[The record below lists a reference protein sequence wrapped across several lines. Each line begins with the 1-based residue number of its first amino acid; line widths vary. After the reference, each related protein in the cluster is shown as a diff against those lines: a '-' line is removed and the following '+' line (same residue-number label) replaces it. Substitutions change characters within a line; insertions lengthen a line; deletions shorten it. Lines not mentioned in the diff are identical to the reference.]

1 MNKPHR
7 GKSLNIPTEQR
18 SIMACA
24 ATLGEHQLG
33 AIVVST
39 DIDTLGVASTCANAR
54 EVEIPTQKTARV
66 RFLKKWAREQRRRA
80 RNGGIWSLLILP
92 VFASA
97 AMAQSEAGD
106 GIVSTVVQPDGTLLV
121 TFEDGSTVVV
131 PEESYTVS
139 ADGQYVID
147 ASVLPGAEAAVGG
160 AAAAGPGALA
170 GVVGAVGV
178 AGGLGGGGGAAAA
191 AATTTGVVLDGYISG
206 ATVFRDANGNGVF
219 DDGETST
226 TTDQQGNFS
235 LGGDTSIPI
244 VAVGGTDVSTGLIF
258 EGTLKAPAGSTVV
271 SPVTTLVQEIIEAD
285 DTGETSIES
294 AIATV
299 NAALG
304 LPEDTD
310 LLNADPVADE
320 NQELF
325 AAGAKV
331 ANIVSIG
338 VANGADEASVV
349 EALAQAIVDA
359 EDDEEPLNDEAII
372 EDVMT
377 DALDGEPGNSDLAAV
392 AGTLA
397 NANNAI
403 DDSDID
409 EIADVQQVVV
419 GQIADE
425 VEDGTVS
432 EAITQ
437 EDIEQAADEAIDVVD
452 GAVTFDTDVIGSDT
466 DLSVFGV
473 EINFTLDSYEVT
485 SGVEFALT
493 MAQADG
499 LVITG
504 EGTVKLVGAFD
515 ASVDLSGIATQ
526 IDATEVSQFELT
538 VNAAQ
543 ANVLAIDVAE
553 DASII
558 VDVDYADLSLDNQ
571 SLVPEIDLSGI
582 SVNGSNGPVGLF
594 NVLDAGSIEDTF
606 KLLWSYGDNAYYD
619 VLPGGTPEINAAN
632 IELGN
637 LYAQYLLD
645 GGAPILDVV
654 QTKVSGEPNYAERQ
668 QSLHDNLLGNINDSA
683 VLSRLNSNA
692 LDSDNRND
700 AGLEF
705 GDRPYHDGS
714 LADVRVFGEA
724 ADDGGLLT
732 SSAVT
737 FVNDQDETGI
747 QVDPDWGGWLYQI
760 GNGTDGDLQ
769 FLLQIDGSV
778 IAAGSVDAETNLF
791 LGLDPELA
799 AGQTVDLFTSDDG
812 GETYS
817 LVGSN
822 VFPPADA
829 PTQDYDDSVA
839 LDPQLDG
846 GTLSY
851 VDGSSSDLLA
861 TQIWD
866 LANGHARSDFDVG
879 EGEIY
884 VLNGDTVADA
894 DDGVLGIQPFTDFSE
909 ALAAAGE
916 GAYVVVG
923 SGTYTE
929 NQSVVIDGSITIF
942 AEDGAVLEGG
952 LRAETGASES
962 VVSVTGLDIDM
973 AGTNY
978 GIYLNGTDLTLNV
991 TNVDIDGGGSS
1002 TSRGIINQSGAD
1014 PIINVSGGSLTNLQ
1028 SGSYLNPGATL
1039 NIDGAYIAGNTAGI
1053 GTDDPAALNITNS
1066 TFDGNEE
1073 AIGISGDHDNSNVT
1087 LSNND
1092 YVTGTD
1098 QVLVYFAR
1106 EDPVAIPGELQD
1118 ATIVQT
1124 VETDTKEDLA
1134 VVVGTDGADVIVDNP
1149 SETVIDLSAGG
1160 SDFVILTLDGASDGY
1175 NQILNFTAGSAEGSD
1190 ILAFRYEDGTESGPR
1205 GQGVETLAEG
1215 AAIGADTGFV
1225 IFTTELAIT
1234 SSYEEIASS
1243 GLQAGELSEILSAA
1257 DSLENGDDGSVVM
1270 AVSNGDDT
1278 LVFSVDLDENATDAD
1293 RVIDLAHLENVATQ
1307 DLTADNLFDFSSVAA
1322 NT

>member
-1 MNKPHR
+1 M
-7 GKSLNIPTEQR
+7 
-18 SIMACA
+18 
-24 ATLGEHQLG
+24 
-33 AIVVST
+33 
-39 DIDTLGVASTCANAR
+39 
-54 EVEIPTQKTARV
+54 
-66 RFLKKWAREQRRRA
+66 
-80 RNGGIWSLLILP
+80 
-92 VFASA
+92 
-97 AMAQSEAGD
+97 
-106 GIVSTVVQPDGTLLV
+106 
-121 TFEDGSTVVV
+121 
-131 PEESYTVS
+131 
-139 ADGQYVID
+139 
-147 ASVLPGAEAAVGG
+147 
-160 AAAAGPGALA
+160 
-170 GVVGAVGV
+170 
-178 AGGLGGGGGAAAA
+178 
-191 AATTTGVVLDGYISG
+191 
-206 ATVFRDANGNGVF
+206 
-219 DDGETST
+219 
-226 TTDQQGNFS
+226 
-235 LGGDTSIPI
+235 
-244 VAVGGTDVSTGLIF
+244 
-258 EGTLKAPAGSTVV
+258 
-271 SPVTTLVQEIIEAD
+271 
-285 DTGETSIES
+285 
-294 AIATV
+294 
-299 NAALG
+299 
-304 LPEDTD
+304 
-310 LLNADPVADE
+310 
-320 NQELF
+320 
-325 AAGAKV
+325 
-331 ANIVSIG
+331 
-338 VANGADEASVV
+338 
-349 EALAQAIVDA
+349 
-359 EDDEEPLNDEAII
+359 
-372 EDVMT
+372 
-377 DALDGEPGNSDLAAV
+377 
-392 AGTLA
+392 
-397 NANNAI
+397 
-403 DDSDID
+403 
-409 EIADVQQVVV
+409 V

-452 GAVTFDTDVIGSDT
+452 GAVTFDTDVIVADT
-466 DLSVFGV
+466 DLSDFGV
-473 EINFTLDSYEVT
+473 EINFTQESYEVS

-493 MAQADG
+493 IAQADG
-499 LVITG
+499 LTISG
-504 EGTVKLVGAFD
+504 DGTVKLVGAFD

-526 IDATEVSQFELT
+526 IDATEVSEFELT

-553 DASII
+553 DASVT

-668 QSLHDNLLGNINDSA
+668 QSLHDNLLGNIKDS
-683 VLSRLNSNA
+683 VVESRINSDA
-692 LDSDNRND
+692 LEEDNRD
-700 AGLEF
+700 AAGLQF
-705 GDRPYHDGS
+705 GDRP
-714 LADVRVFGEA
+714 
-724 ADDGGLLT
+724 
-732 SSAVT
+732 
-737 FVNDQDETGI
+737 I
-747 QVDPDWGGWLYQI
+747 
-760 GNGTDGDLQ
+760 
-769 FLLQIDGSV
+769 
-778 IAAGSVDAETNLF
+778 
-791 LGLDPELA
+791 
-799 AGQTVDLFTSDDG
+799 
-812 GETYS
+812 YS
-817 LVGSN
+817 
-822 VFPPADA
+822 
-829 PTQDYDDSVA
+829 
-839 LDPQLDG
+839 
-846 GTLSY
+846 GTLT
-851 VDGSSSDLLA
+851 DTDDLLA
-861 TQIWD
+861 TQVWD
-866 LANGHARSDFDVG
+866 VANGIPRSDFTVAD
-879 EGEIY
+879 GEIY
-884 VLNGDTVADA
+884 VLNGDTVVDA

-909 ALAAAGE
+909 AIAAAGD

-929 NQSVVIDGSITIF
+929 NQSIVIDGSITIF

-962 VVSVTGLDIDM
+962 VVNVTGLDIDV

-991 TNVDIDGGGSS
+991 TNVDIDGGGSA
-1002 TSRGIINQSGAD
+1002 TSRGIINQSSTD

-1106 EDPVAIPGELQD
+1106 ENPVAIPGELQD
-1118 ATIVQT
+1118 ATIVQA

-1134 VVVGTDGADVIVDNP
+1134 VVVGTDGADVIVDNA

-1160 SDFVILTLDGASDGY
+1160 SDFVLLTMDGASDGY

-1190 ILAFRYEDGTESGPR
+1190 ALAFRFDDAVNSSLR

-1215 AAIGADTGFV
+1215 AAIGSDTGFV

-1234 SSYEEIASS
+1234 STYEEIASS
-1243 GLQAGELSEILSAA
+1243 GLQADELSAILSAA
-1257 DSLENGDDGSVVM
+1257 DALEDGDDGSVVM

-1278 LVFSVDLDENATDAD
+1278 LVFSVDLDENAADAD
-1293 RVIDLAHLENVATQ
+1293 RVIDLAYLENVAAQ

>member
-54 EVEIPTQKTARV
+54 ELEIPTQKTARV

-106 GIVSTVVQPDGTLLV
+106 GIVSAVVQPDGTLLV

-331 ANIVSIG
+331 ANIVSVG

-543 ANVLAIDVAE
+543 ANALAIDVAE

-637 LYAQYLLD
+637 LYAQYLMD

-668 QSLHDNLLGNINDSA
+668 QSLHDNLLGNIKDS
-683 VLSRLNSNA
+683 VVESRINSDA
-692 LDSDNRND
+692 LEEDNRD
-700 AGLEF
+700 AASLQF
-705 GDRPYHDGS
+705 GDRP
-714 LADVRVFGEA
+714 
-724 ADDGGLLT
+724 
-732 SSAVT
+732 
-737 FVNDQDETGI
+737 I
-747 QVDPDWGGWLYQI
+747 
-760 GNGTDGDLQ
+760 
-769 FLLQIDGSV
+769 
-778 IAAGSVDAETNLF
+778 
-791 LGLDPELA
+791 
-799 AGQTVDLFTSDDG
+799 
-812 GETYS
+812 YS
-817 LVGSN
+817 
-822 VFPPADA
+822 
-829 PTQDYDDSVA
+829 
-839 LDPQLDG
+839 
-846 GTLSY
+846 GTLT
-851 VDGSSSDLLA
+851 DTDDLLA
-861 TQIWD
+861 TQVWD
-866 LANGHARSDFDVG
+866 VANGIPRSDFTVAD
-879 EGEIY
+879 GEIY
-884 VLNGDTVADA
+884 VLNGDTVVDA

-909 ALAAAGE
+909 AIAAAGD

-929 NQSVVIDGSITIF
+929 NQSVVIDGSITIV

-962 VVSVTGLDIDM
+962 VVSVTGLDIDV

-1160 SDFVILTLDGASDGY
+1160 SDFVLLTLDGASDGY

-1190 ILAFRYEDGTESGPR
+1190 ILAFRYEDGIESGPR

-1215 AAIGADTGFV
+1215 AALGADTGFV

-1243 GLQAGELSEILSAA
+1243 GLQADELSELLTAA
-1257 DSLENGDDGSVVM
+1257 DALEGGDDGLVVM

-1278 LVFSVDLDENATDAD
+1278 LVFGVDLDESAPDAD
-1293 RVIDLAHLENVATQ
+1293 RVVDLAYLENVATQ